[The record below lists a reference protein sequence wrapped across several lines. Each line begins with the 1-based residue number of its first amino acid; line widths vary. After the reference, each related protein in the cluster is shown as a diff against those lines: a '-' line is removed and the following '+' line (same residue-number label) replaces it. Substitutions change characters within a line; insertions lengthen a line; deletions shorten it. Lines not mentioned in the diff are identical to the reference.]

1 MPTRLPNWYTVVI
14 FAENVKVM
22 QVVSAREFRANQT
35 KILSAAR
42 DGQSVMLTSRV
53 GNFKIV
59 PVTNEDTLTTRI
71 CRGLDEVKLMEEGK
85 LPRKTVEEFLN
96 EL

>member
-1 MPTRLPNWYTVVI
+1 
-14 FAENVKVM
+14 M